1 MAPRPS
7 CFWPPPLPADA
18 AAPALPRLRRPQPK
32 KIEEIKKFLLTAR
45 RKDARSVKIKKSG
58 DVTKFKV
65 RAAAPRAAPD
75 VMRCTARACSRAL
88 AAVTCSACCGF
99 LMC

>member
-1 MAPRPS
+1 MPRS
-7 CFWPPPLPADA
+7 
-18 AAPALPRLRRPQPK
+18 QPK

-65 RAAAPRAAPD
+65 RRPAPRRAALHPPAGSCSRMLVAAALHNSHS
-75 VMRCTARACSRAL
+75 C
-88 AAVTCSACCGF
+88 
-99 LMC
+99 